1 MVMDSDSLAI
11 LEKYKY
17 INLETYKKNG
27 QAVQTP
33 VWFMISD
40 NTILVQTMNTTGKIK
55 RIRNNQKIRI
65 MPCGIRG
72 EPKGE
77 WIEGTAKLADDAKIQ
92 EIARLRV
99 KKYGFKAKMLGMF
112 MKKENLAGIIIQ
124 I

>member
-1 MVMDSDSLAI
+1 MDFDSLAI
-11 LEKYKY
+11 LEKHKY
-17 INLETYKKNG
+17 VNLETYKKNG

-33 VWFMISD
+33 VWFMISN
-40 NTILVQTMNTTGKIK
+40 NTILVQTMKTTGKIK
-55 RIRNNQKIRI
+55 RIRNNQKIRV

-92 EIARLRV
+92 EIARLRA

>member
-1 MVMDSDSLAI
+1 
-11 LEKYKY
+11 
-17 INLETYKKNG
+17 
-27 QAVQTP
+27 
-33 VWFMISD
+33 
-40 NTILVQTMNTTGKIK
+40 
-55 RIRNNQKIRI
+55 

-77 WIEGTAKLADDAKIQ
+77 WIEGTAKLADNSKIQ

>member
-1 MVMDSDSLAI
+1 MDLDSLAI
-11 LEKYKY
+11 LEKHKY
-17 INLETYKKNG
+17 VNLETYKKNG

-40 NTILVQTMNTTGKIK
+40 NTILVQTMKTTGKIK

>member
-1 MVMDSDSLAI
+1 MNSDCLSI
-11 LEKYKY
+11 LEKHKY
-17 INLETYKKNG
+17 INLESYKKNG

-40 NTILVQTMNTTGKIK
+40 NTIFVQTAKTTGKIK
-55 RIRNNQKIRI
+55 RIKNNSKIRI

-72 EPKGE
+72 ESKGE
-77 WIEGTAKLADDAKIQ
+77 WVEGIATLADDTKIQ
-92 EIARLRV
+92 EIIKLRV
-99 KKYGFKAKMLGMF
+99 KKYGFKAKMLGIF

>member
-1 MVMDSDSLAI
+1 MNSDCLSI
-11 LEKYKY
+11 LEKHEY
-17 INLETYKKNG
+17 INLESYKKNG

-40 NTILVQTMNTTGKIK
+40 NTIFVQTAKTTGKIK
-55 RIRNNQKIRI
+55 RIKNNSKIRI

-72 EPKGE
+72 ESKGE
-77 WIEGTAKLADDAKIQ
+77 WVEGIATLADDTKIQ
-92 EIARLRV
+92 EIIKLRV

>member
-1 MVMDSDSLAI
+1 MSSDSFSI
-11 LEKYKY
+11 LEKHKY

-33 VWFMISD
+33 VWFMIS
-40 NTILVQTMNTTGKIK
+40 NNMIFVQTMKTTGKIK
-55 RIRNNQKIRI
+55 RIKNNSKIRI
-65 MPCGIRG
+65 MPCGMRG

-77 WIEGTAKLADDAKIQ
+77 WIDGTATLADDTKIQ
-92 EIARLRV
+92 EIVKLRL

>member
-1 MVMDSDSLAI
+1 MMSSDSFSI
-11 LEKYKY
+11 LEKHKY

-33 VWFMISD
+33 VWFMIS
-40 NTILVQTMNTTGKIK
+40 NNMIFVQTMKTTGKIK
-55 RIRNNQKIRI
+55 RIKNNSKIRI
-65 MPCGIRG
+65 MPCGMRG

-77 WIEGTAKLADDAKIQ
+77 WIDGTATLADDTKIQ
-92 EIARLRV
+92 EIVKLRL

>member
-1 MVMDSDSLAI
+1 MDLDSLAI
-11 LEKYKY
+11 LEKHKY
-17 INLETYKKNG
+17 VNLETYKKNG

-40 NTILVQTMNTTGKIK
+40 NTILVQTMKTTGKIK

-77 WIEGTAKLADDAKIQ
+77 WIDGTAKLADDAKIQ
-92 EIARLRV
+92 EIARLRA

>member
-1 MVMDSDSLAI
+1 MDLDSLAI
-11 LEKYKY
+11 LEKHKY
-17 INLETYKKNG
+17 VNLETYKKNG

-33 VWFMISD
+33 VWFMISN
-40 NTILVQTMNTTGKIK
+40 NTILVQTMKTTGKIK

-72 EPKGE
+72 EPKGK

-92 EIARLRV
+92 EIARLRA

>member
-1 MVMDSDSLAI
+1 MDLDSLAI
-11 LEKYKY
+11 LEKHKY
-17 INLETYKKNG
+17 VNLETYKKNG

-40 NTILVQTMNTTGKIK
+40 NTILVQTMKTTGKIK

-92 EIARLRV
+92 EIARLRA

>member
-1 MVMDSDSLAI
+1 MNSDCLSI
-11 LEKYKY
+11 LEKHKY
-17 INLETYKKNG
+17 INLESYKKNG

-40 NTILVQTMNTTGKIK
+40 NTIFVQTAKTTGKIK
-55 RIRNNQKIRI
+55 RIKNNSKIRI

-72 EPKGE
+72 ESKGE
-77 WIEGTAKLADDAKIQ
+77 WVEGIATLADDTKIQ
-92 EIARLRV
+92 EIIKLRV